1 MKKKIIIPIIIVV
14 GIALILF
21 FPIPRGSYDD
31 GGTREYTALTYKIVV
46 WNKIMVEL
54 DESGQPMP
62 DSRYRKTSVFWYPN
76 SLKRIDELWKME
88 LSEYLVSD

>member
-46 WNKIMVEL
+46 WNKIMDVV
-54 DESGQPMP
+54 DEDGNHIP
-62 DSRYRKTSVFWYPN
+62 DSRYRNVSVFWYPD